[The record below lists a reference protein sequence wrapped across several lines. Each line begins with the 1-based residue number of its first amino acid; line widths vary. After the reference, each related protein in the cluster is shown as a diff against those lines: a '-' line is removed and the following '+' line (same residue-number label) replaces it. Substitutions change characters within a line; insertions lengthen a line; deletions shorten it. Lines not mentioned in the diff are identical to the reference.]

1 MRTKLEILGSTGLEI
16 TADHFGA
23 NYLTHVDDVN
33 GGKFADTLDELSIIT
48 RIRMY
53 QSGDQMVL

>member
-23 NYLTHVDDVN
+23 NYLTHIDDVN
-33 GGKFADTLDELSIIT
+33 DGKFADTLDELSIIT
-48 RIRMY
+48 RINF
-53 QSGDQMVL
+53 GG